1 MANKNH
7 NKKAVIEE
15 VTEEIPVEV
24 EEVIDEVPVEVED
37 VTEEV
42 PVEVEDVQN
51 DKYVKVNAAKLN
63 IRANCDKDSEVLTIV
78 EQNQLLKLI
87 EPEIVNGFYHVDT
100 LTGFEGYC
108 MEMFV
113 EIV

>member
-1 MANKNH
+1 MANKNR
-7 NKKAVIEE
+7 NKKAEIEE
-15 VTEEIPVEV
+15 
-24 EEVIDEVPVEVED
+24 

-42 PVEVEDVQN
+42 PVEEVTEEVTEEVPVEEVTEEITEEVQN
-51 DKYVKVNAAKLN
+51 DKYVKVNSAKLN

-113 EIV
+113 EMV

>member
-1 MANKNH
+1 MTNKNR

-15 VTEEIPVEV
+15 VTEEVPV
-24 EEVIDEVPVEVED
+24 EEVIEE
-37 VTEEV
+37 VTEE
-42 PVEVEDVQN
+42 VQN

-108 MEMFV
+108 MEIFV
-113 EIV
+113 EMV